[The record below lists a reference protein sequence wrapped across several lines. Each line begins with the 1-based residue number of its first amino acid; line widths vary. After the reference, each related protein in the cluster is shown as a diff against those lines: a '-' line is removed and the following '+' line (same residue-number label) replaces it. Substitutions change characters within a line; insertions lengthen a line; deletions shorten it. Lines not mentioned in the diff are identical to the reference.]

1 MSDKLI
7 YQALLSGITSAGI
20 TAPIHYPNMRGFTT
34 PTNQLWL
41 RFNQPVI
48 GDNPVTLGA
57 GGYNENQGSIQIDV
71 FAPKASGILSSYDM
85 AATIKSKLGSGAS
98 LTSGGLAVRIRRA
111 AVSAG
116 NSDDVWQHTLISI
129 DFITHTVRGF

>member
-20 TAPIHYPNMRGFTT
+20 TAPIHYPNMRGFVT
-34 PTNQLWL
+34 PANQLWL

-48 GDNPVTLGA
+48 GDNPATLGA
-57 GGYNENQGSIQIDV
+57 EGYNENQGSIQIDV

-85 AATIKSKLGSGAS
+85 AATIKSKLGSGAK
-98 LTSGGLAVRIRRA
+98 LTSGGCTVRIRSA

-116 NSDDVWQHTLISI
+116 NSDDVWSHTLIAI
-129 DFITHTVRGF
+129 EFITFTQRGF